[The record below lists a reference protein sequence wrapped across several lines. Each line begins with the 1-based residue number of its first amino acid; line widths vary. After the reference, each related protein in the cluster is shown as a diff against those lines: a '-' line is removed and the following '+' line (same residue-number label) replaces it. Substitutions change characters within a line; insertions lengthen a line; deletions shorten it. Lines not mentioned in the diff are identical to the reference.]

1 MRSSRH
7 CVSWSAWD
15 LAILAVDLA
24 PGKQAAVVCDHHSVV
39 LGRPV
44 FTGSAW
50 CIEQILAEPAAAPAR
65 FAGLVLNAMDFSVL
79 AWLGQQCCSR
89 IATAEGDGA

>member
-1 MRSSRH
+1 MN
-7 CVSWSAWD
+7 

-24 PGKQAAVVCDHHSVV
+24 PAEQAAVACDHDSVV

-50 CIEQILAEPAAAPAR
+50 CLEQILAERLLRGRGSPGGCWRA
-65 FAGLVLNAMDFSVL
+65 
-79 AWLGQQCCSR
+79 SR
-89 IATAEGDGA
+89 PGTGGSRWR